1 MIAAEAGTMRISYF
15 ALLICA
21 VPGVGVAR
29 AQPTS
34 IPFQVDMATVSMG
47 LTRTYCY
54 GACPEYT
61 VSIAGDGTVTW
72 IGKRNVFV
80 VGKHRAQIS
89 PAAAKRLF
97 AAFRDA
103 DFLSAKP
110 TDRAPI
116 IDASSQIVTL
126 TFAGQTHSIE
136 EQDGLPDAVRSLEQ
150 QIDDTAQT
158 QRWIKGSADTLAA
171 LEAERWDFSSASE
184 DNLALYRSAIVQGN
198 KAIFD
203 KMVAARAPADVA
215 SPGKEAPVCAMTRR
229 ASPDWVERM
238 IGQQNA
244 FDPEVRQV
252 CLSEAARSGRVEML
266 NFWIDRGADPAA
278 AVPVVETAFG
288 PTSENV
294 LESAVDSLSLPMV
307 RRVLEFP
314 IDVHQIDVDLDAFDN
329 DTLISHAVDR
339 AGDEFERAETYV
351 NYPPPPAD
359 VWEMIPM
366 LAHAGAT
373 LKGAFFAQFLP
384 VQGIRV
390 LIAAGGDINERDWD
404 GETPLMRQAY
414 RKEIVAELLAAGA
427 DPTLVS
433 KDGKTALSEARV
445 TSCKE
450 CEDEILA
457 AIQSR
462 AAGGSTAKD
471 STR

>member
-1 MIAAEAGTMRISYF
+1 
-15 ALLICA
+15 
-21 VPGVGVAR
+21 
-29 AQPTS
+29 
-34 IPFQVDMATVSMG
+34 MATVSMG

-54 GACPEYT
+54 GACPEYM
-61 VSIAGDGTVTW
+61 VSIAGDGAVTW
-72 IGKRNVFV
+72 IGKNNVFV

-89 PAAAKRLF
+89 PAAAKKLF
-97 AAFRDA
+97 DSFRDA
-103 DFLSAKP
+103 DFLSVKP
-110 TDRAPI
+110 KDSPPI
-116 IDASSQIVTL
+116 IDAPSRIVTL
-126 TFAGQTHSIE
+126 SFAGKTRRIAE
-136 EQDGLPDAVRSLEQ
+136 IDDRPDGLPDTVRDLAQ

-171 LEAERWDFSSASE
+171 LEAERWDFSSAGE
-184 DNLALYRSAIVQGN
+184 DNLALYRSAIVPGN
-198 KAIFD
+198 EAIFN
-203 KMVAARAPADVA
+203 KMIAAGAPAMVA
-215 SPGKEAPVCAMTRR
+215 SPGKEAPVCAMTRIAR
-229 ASPDWVERM
+229 VEWVERM
-238 IGQQNA
+238 IGQKDTIDFA
-244 FDPEVRQV
+244 VRQV
-252 CLSEAARSGRVEML
+252 CLSEAARSGRVEMF
-266 NFWIDRGADPAA
+266 NFWIDHGADPAA

-307 RRVLEFP
+307 RRVLELP
-314 IDVHQIDVDLDAFDN
+314 VDVHQVDVDLALN
-329 DTLISHAVDR
+329 NETLVSHALDQ
-339 AGDEFERAETYV
+339 ADDEFEMAATAV
-351 NYPPPPAD
+351 NYPPPAAD
-359 VWEMIPM
+359 VWEIIPT
-366 LAHAGAT
+366 LARAGAT